1 MVLLA
6 ICCIFVPKI
15 RKNYKKS
22 IIMTDRKESRC
33 MRFKRVVSFI
43 LTILTVLSVCG
54 CASEVPAGIFMYKLD
69 SNNLLFENAG
79 NTYSA
84 YIKRNRDISDA
95 NGSICLSAA
104 DVQSAFSQEYFIET
118 ENGQYAFIDENSKWI
133 EWQVEV
139 PQTAFYI
146 FSVDYRTVEGSGED
160 ILLNLQVNGEH
171 LYDEMQSFTLFR
183 RWTDGT
189 VTDEFEKDENDND
202 IRPIKIEEFTDLSS
216 IFYDEEGY
224 YTDGYGVVLE
234 QGKHTLRLNYINNGV
249 LIKNLN
255 LMAKQSIPSYKKY
268 SELHSG
274 QSSATEGA
282 IIEAEHPLYSNT
294 SSVYAISD
302 WISPATTPNSPQHT
316 LLNTIGDANWKVN
329 GQRITWEFE
338 LKESGYYYVAT
349 RARQDY
355 SEGMNSYRSMYI
367 DGELPFKE
375 VSTVKFPYD
384 FDWKTSVVGGE
395 KPYYLWLE
403 KGKHTISFE
412 VNTSAIASI
421 LVDLDKLINDMNLIY
436 RKIIIITGTTVDIY
450 QDYDLEVKIPE
461 LIDSFKDCCNR
472 MRLISNKISK
482 SNNTSGSIASVLDET
497 AVLLDTFI
505 EHPYQISGKL
515 ANYKTGVDDISSLL
529 TNMSYQSLLLD
540 KIYVL
545 PKGAEVPRNDAPFL
559 QRAKFSLLKFVDSYS
574 SDFKT
579 EDKRKSVK
587 VWVSTGRDQ
596 AQIIKQMISNS
607 YTGNKDTKINL
618 SIVDTGSTLIQ
629 ATLAGR
635 GPDVALSLPI
645 NTPVNLAMRDG
656 LIDLSGK
663 IDSIYDEF
671 HESAWTQLRYQDG
684 IYGIPETQLFN
695 MLFIRDDIFE
705 EIGLS
710 GAPQTWEE
718 FYKYTEVIQN
728 NNLMVGILE
737 TNSANIAVSNAIS
750 TFATKYFQMGGTFF
764 NEEFSKTTF
773 DSALAIDTMNEV
785 VELYTR
791 YGLDLSYDFFNR
803 FRSGELVMA
812 ISGYSAYNQLI
823 AAAPEISGM
832 WSMHPVPG
840 IRTENGEIN
849 NLESSSGTASIILKA
864 AREHGVEEQAT
875 DFLLWWCGADAQ
887 AEFAERLEGVMGVA
901 ARYTP
906 ANTIAFDTIKWSQK
920 ESNAL
925 KKQREY
931 IYNVREIPG
940 NYYIERSLTSAIRNT
955 INGKNSIRYNM
966 TKYTNDINL
975 EITRKR
981 REFGLE

>member
-1 MVLLA
+1 
-6 ICCIFVPKI
+6 
-15 RKNYKKS
+15 
-22 IIMTDRKESRC
+22 

-43 LTILTVLSVCG
+43 LTLLTILSVCG
-54 CASEVPAGIFMYKLD
+54 CGAQEPVGVFMYKLD
-69 SNNLLFENAG
+69 SNNLLFENTSTAYS
-79 NTYSA
+79 TYKKQTKEIEA
-84 YIKRNRDISDA
+84 ANEAIS
-95 NGSICLSAA
+95 LTAA
-104 DVQSAFSQEYFIET
+104 DVRAAFSEEYFIKT
-118 ENGQYAFIDENSKWI
+118 ENGDYAFIDENSKWI
-133 EWQVEV
+133 EWTVNV
-139 PQTAFYI
+139 PESAFYI
-146 FSVDYRTVEGSGED
+146 FSVDYRTVEGNGED
-160 ILLNLQVNGEH
+160 ILLNVEVNGEN
-171 LYDEMQSFTLFR
+171 LYDEMKSFTLSR
-183 RWTDGT
+183 RWTDSII
-189 VTDEFEKDENDND
+189 TDEFEKDENDND

-216 IFYDEEGY
+216 KFYDEKGY
-224 YTDGYGVVLE
+224 YTDGYGVALE
-234 QGKHTLRLNYINNGV
+234 QGTHTIRLNYINNGI
-249 LIKNLN
+249 LIKNFN
-255 LMAKQSIPSYKKY
+255 LMAKESLTSYKKY
-268 SELHSG
+268 LEAQSG
-274 QSSATEGA
+274 QSSTAKGA
-282 IIEAEHPLYSNT
+282 IIEAEHPLYTNA

-302 WISPATTPNSPQHT
+302 WLSPATTPNSPQHT

-338 LKESGYYYVAT
+338 LAESGYYYVAT

-367 DGELPFKE
+367 DGEIPFKE
-375 VSTVKFPYD
+375 AKTVKFPYD

-395 KPYYLWLE
+395 EPYYFWLD

-412 VNTSAIASI
+412 VDTSAIASI
-421 LVDLDKLINDMNLIY
+421 LVDLDSLINDMNLIY

-505 EHPYQISGKL
+505 AHPYQISGKL
-515 ANYKTGVDDISSLL
+515 ASYKTGVDDISSLL

-545 PKGAEVPRNDAPFL
+545 PKGAEVPRNNAPFF
-559 QRAKFSLLKFVDSYS
+559 QNAKFSLLKFVDSYT
-574 SDFKT
+574 SDFKSDD
-579 EDKRKSVK
+579 EKKAVK

-607 YTGNKDTKINL
+607 YKGNKDTKINL

-635 GPDVALSLPI
+635 GPDVALSLPMG
-645 NTPVNLAMRDG
+645 TPVNLAMRDG

-663 IDSIYDEF
+663 IDSIYGDF

-695 MLFIRDDIFE
+695 MLFIRDDIFK
-705 EIGLS
+705 EIGLNGS
-710 GAPQTWEE
+710 PETWEE

-737 TNSANIAVSNAIS
+737 TNSADIAVSNAIS
-750 TFATKYFQMGGTFF
+750 TFATMYFQRGGTFF
-764 NEEFSKTTF
+764 NENHSKTTF

-791 YGLDLSYDFFNR
+791 YGLDVSYDFFNR

-812 ISGYSAYNQLI
+812 VSGYSAYNQLI

-832 WSMHPVPG
+832 WSMHPMPG
-840 IRTENGEIN
+840 IITENGVIN

-864 AREHGVEEQAT
+864 AREHGVEEQAI
-875 DFLLWWCGADAQ
+875 DFLLWWCGGEAQ
-887 AEFAERLEGVMGVA
+887 AEFAERLEGIMGVA

-906 ANTIAFDTIKWSQK
+906 ANTKAFDTIKWSQK
-920 ESNAL
+920 ESDAL
-925 KKQREY
+925 KKQWKQ

-940 NYYIERSLTSAIRNT
+940 NYYISRSLTSAIRNT